1 MRYLPFIISAILSG
15 IPLFAQDAAP
25 ADALPAKTEASSDQA
40 IVIDDD
46 IMFYLNPVDGKGIDS
61 EMARTLDSKIR
72 QGIARSKAAS
82 ENPDEL
88 FEIKPEFFISESG
101 ETDGMVLNVA
111 KVKGELVLNLV
122 SRIDGGV
129 FNTVKFP
136 LTGTAAGGKD
146 AALKA
151 MVASLKPSSPA
162 FVRFVRTS
170 RDRVKEYY
178 AAHPEKLRNPVKPR
192 ESKPAQTPL
201 PATQT
206 APVAA
211 TPAPA
216 AQPAPVA
223 AAPAPES
230 TPEPVK
236 TPENSLGELF
246 LSAPEKMNFKIVS
259 CTGSKV
265 GRSITLTARLTNL
278 DPDISNYYVVFL
290 SAILGNGKE
299 KGNGDLGVNDQ
310 YSQTLT
316 APDKVPLTIT
326 FRIKGVDSSCDTVT
340 FTKFHIGQYE
350 AQVRN
355 IPVTWQ

>member
-15 IPLFAQDAAP
+15 TPLFAQDAAP
-25 ADALPAKTEASSDQA
+25 ADALLAKTEASSDQA

-122 SRIDGGV
+122 SRIDEGV

-178 AAHPEKLRNPVKPR
+178 AAHPEKLRKPVKPR

-206 APVAA
+206 
-211 TPAPA
+211 
-216 AQPAPVA
+216 APVA

-246 LSAPEKMNFKIVS
+246 LSAPEKMNFETVS

-265 GRSITLTARLTNL
+265 GRCITLTARLTNL
-278 DPDISNYYVVFL
+278 DPDISNYYVVFV

>member
-1 MRYLPFIISAILSG
+1 MKHLAFLITAVLAATPAA
-15 IPLFAQDAAP
+15 AQDPAP
-25 ADALPAKTEASSDQA
+25 ADAFSAKTEAPADQA

-46 IMFYLNPVDGKGIDS
+46 IMFYLNPVEGKEIDA
-61 EMARTLDSKIR
+61 ETARAIDSKIR

-88 FEIKPEFFISESG
+88 FEIKPEFFLTDAG
-101 ETDGMVLNVA
+101 ETDGMVMNVA

-129 FNTVKFP
+129 FNTAKFP
-136 LTGTAAGGKD
+136 LTGTAAGGKQ
-146 AALKA
+146 AAIKS

-170 RDRVKEYY
+170 RERVKEYY

-192 ESKPAQTPL
+192 VPKAEP
-201 PATQT
+201 
-206 APVAA
+206 APVPAPEAA
-211 TPAPA
+211 PAAQAVPVAETPEPAPA
-216 AQPAPVA
+216 A
-223 AAPAPES
+223 
-230 TPEPVK
+230 TPEPVR
-236 TPENSLGELF
+236 TDIGPLGELY
-246 LSAPEKMNFKIVS
+246 LSAPEKMNFEIVT
-259 CTGSKV
+259 CTGSQV

-278 DPDISNYYVVFL
+278 DPGISNYYVVFT
-290 SAILGNGKE
+290 SAILSDGKE
-299 KGNGDLGVNDQ
+299 KRNGDLGVNDQ

-316 APDKVPLTIT
+316 APAGVPLTIS
-326 FRIKGVDSSCDTVT
+326 FKIKGVDSSCGKVA
-340 FTKFHIGQYE
+340 FTNFDIGQYE

>member
-1 MRYLPFIISAILSG
+1 MRYLPFIISAILPG

-25 ADALPAKTEASSDQA
+25 ADALPAKTEASSEQA

-61 EMARTLDSKIR
+61 EMARTLDSKIQ

-101 ETDGMVLNVA
+101 ETDGMVMNVA

-129 FNTVKFP
+129 FNTTKFP
-136 LTGTAAGGKD
+136 LTGTAAGGKQ

-170 RDRVKEYY
+170 RERVKDYY
-178 AAHPEKLRNPVKPR
+178 AAHPEKLRAPLKPR
-192 ESKPAQTPL
+192 TPKAEPASEPVQVPAPSAQPVPVVAA
-201 PATQT
+201 PATT
-206 APVAA
+206 
-211 TPAPA
+211 
-216 AQPAPVA
+216 
-223 AAPAPES
+223 PAPES
-230 TPEPVK
+230 TPEPLQA
-236 TPENSLGELF
+236 PESTLGELY
-246 LSAPEKMNFKIVS
+246 LSAPEKMNFEIVS
-259 CTGSKV
+259 CTGSNV
-265 GRSITLTARLTNL
+265 GRSITLTAKLTNL
-278 DPDISNYYVVFL
+278 DPDISNYYVVFV
-290 SAILGNGKE
+290 SAILSNGKE
-299 KGNGDLGVNDQ
+299 KGNGDLSVNDQ

-316 APDKVPLTIT
+316 APNNVPLTIT
-326 FRIKGVDSSCDTVT
+326 FRIKGVDSSCDKVT